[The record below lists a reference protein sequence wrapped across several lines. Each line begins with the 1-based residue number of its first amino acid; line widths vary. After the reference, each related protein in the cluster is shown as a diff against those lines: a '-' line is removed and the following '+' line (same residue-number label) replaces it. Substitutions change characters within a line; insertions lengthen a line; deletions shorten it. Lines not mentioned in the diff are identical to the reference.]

1 MNLSVRHLE
10 IKGSDYN
17 EIKLYELQVKITCT
31 ILELIDIMLSQND
44 INIYSDRV
52 VMINYLITALK
63 KTRVSSC
70 F

>member
-10 IKGSDYN
+10 IKGGDYN

-44 INIYSDRV
+44 INICSD
-52 VMINYLITALK
+52 
-63 KTRVSSC
+63 
-70 F
+70 